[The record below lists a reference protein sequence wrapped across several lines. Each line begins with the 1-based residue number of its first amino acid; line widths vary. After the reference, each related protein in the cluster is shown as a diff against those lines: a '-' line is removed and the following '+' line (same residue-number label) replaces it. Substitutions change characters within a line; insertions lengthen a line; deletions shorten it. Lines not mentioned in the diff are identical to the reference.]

1 MKYEEILRKFR
12 ELKDINIEDVV
23 IADEVDNVLDWLNE
37 DEFENVCKY
46 IKKISRKKQEYSIS
60 VFVGTIEMILYT
72 QRIEINEIIK
82 IKTKEFFKHLETYLG

>member
-1 MKYEEILRKFR
+1 MKYEETLKKFR
-12 ELKDINIEDVV
+12 ELKDIDIEDVV
-23 IADEVDNVLDWLNE
+23 IADEVYNVLDWLNA

-82 IKTKEFFKHLETYLG
+82 IKTKEFFKHLETYLD